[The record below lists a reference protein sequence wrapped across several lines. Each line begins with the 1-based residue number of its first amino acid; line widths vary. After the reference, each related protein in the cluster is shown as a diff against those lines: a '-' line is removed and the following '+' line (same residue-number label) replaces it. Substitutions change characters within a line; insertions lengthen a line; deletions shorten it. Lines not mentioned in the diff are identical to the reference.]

1 MKCKF
6 IANTN
11 KNESLL
17 GKTIL
22 EEIAKGN
29 EDYANELL
37 YHFKTPYFIN
47 EVFGDYE
54 KGFLESYEEDTTSMI
69 SRVDENGEPA
79 LFKNLTNDK
88 FYYIDKNL
96 NKVIFPFSEQG
107 LSKYFTSTELREIS
121 STLALQFYK
130 ETESQLENENFNVN
144 LNNFLKEFITSKIN
158 EIYENK
164 NSLNEDYS
172 RAEKMERLLEN
183 SNELVTNVVNFFK
196 RINFE
201 ITADEFLNEDLEVR
215 DYNFSKESNEVN
227 KALSIR
233 PSIKLA
239 ISLLEDTSSKDKLFK
254 LPRFLKFEATYST
267 LIKELGDVVPVI
279 FKNPETDKFEIE
291 DIFELYLDKIQELS
305 KAKPEYKTLYLK
317 MKSFTELQKNHFTK
331 AFYMQN
337 QDMIVTQV
345 SSETKALYTDE
356 EGKVVYGDTISFNSK
371 NLKATDSLNQR
382 VRLDWSSNFNK
393 LFLDV
398 DGKLIPN
405 AEVILTEISNS
416 LLEIRN
422 SEEDIFKKSEILSN
436 TLKYLGIEVS
446 DKTLKNYLT
455 NNKEVFTDN
464 EVKIKIQGLYI
475 ALDNLKKGIT
485 KTKNFNDIFSKY
497 FEFSE
502 LANLESFFRE
512 EKSDANVRVGK
523 KARYTF
529 SNMSYLKNKI
539 LSWKKNPSLLK
550 EHLQQKNYY
559 KGNVI
564 GRYLLG
570 LGEKISQID
579 KKARLDNLNLSTFLG
594 LKYNETIETKDLPFK
609 DYFVDYTNKLL
620 KKGEIRTITP
630 ADKSLDYQI
639 SNGFFIKT
647 MEQEIS
653 WETGNGELK
662 LKEDVVKLF
671 RMYFL
676 SELNRINEAYDEIE
690 AALKEDNL
698 NNLVVH
704 YHLKEN
710 KFEAFFSHY
719 KETGEINKNLLGNA
733 FKSQLFP
740 NLSIGTENAKIY
752 KIYNEETGRPNK
764 NFLSIINWYDFNNQ
778 SNINLNIDS
787 FIQDEISNLIKEQR
801 QRFLKNEFF
810 IVEEDGRYTNKLIDQ
825 DVYNEY
831 LSEINEVSS
840 ESMIVKSEKVLNMI
854 ASDSIINGIIQ
865 NIEYSKLYV
874 GDIAYYKNAIDF
886 KKRIPA
892 SYTDGL
898 QLRLQPGEEYFKAAI
913 IQSIKIPSPYLNN
926 LEEILG
932 KDTANEIYG
941 NINSADAQAWITPS
955 RWKFLV
961 ERVGNWTLTH
971 DSVYKK
977 LNSSNKEIYTK
988 EELKALA
995 SPLKGVYF
1003 EINEGVPTYLKYSQA
1018 VLSPNL
1024 IKGQKGLEK
1033 LFEKMSKENIDEL
1046 ITLDGI
1052 KVGAK
1057 NPSKIHEN
1065 DGTIKEDFSLNPMM
1079 LKNTGWKLQQDL
1091 PTKGLKETDLGS
1103 QIQKNIFGGLIPHI
1117 NDNTVL
1123 FDYKDTKLNASEI
1136 INEIVNN
1143 TENLSNEGLK
1153 RLRKK
1158 FKINAFGKIENISGF
1173 YESLIDELVK
1183 RGGNDNI
1190 IEALQKEVAL
1200 IGIPQAQTKIINV
1213 FASIFLNNVVKIKT
1227 NGGSYVQM
1235 SNFGFSKDEAVKQGV
1250 IMSPKLKSGD
1260 TTYEPYFYIDEN
1272 GEQKVSPA
1280 GIFISGSFISKY
1292 IPDYKKYTSEEL
1304 FESYNGGDPILSKEI
1319 LTNIIGYRIPNQG
1332 LPSND
1337 SLEIIGI
1344 LPEEQGDTIIAYTGI
1359 TAKTGS
1365 DFDIDK
1371 MYLMLMS
1378 FKEESG
1384 KLIVDNSKDNKYKNN
1399 LIKLYKSVLTNTEV
1413 IKEVLKTIDDDLIK
1427 NEINDLTS
1435 TNTSTSLFHFD
1446 PFNDI
1451 KLKYDFIKG
1460 KAGVGQ
1466 EANTMVDVNRPGQL
1480 SLIDYKIGWGHINE
1494 NNETVLDNLYSEE
1507 LSDSEIEDY
1516 MKLLKIKEE
1525 NKERFKLKIK
1535 KIPLNTSITSVLNG
1549 FVDIAKDPFIT
1560 RGNWTTATTN
1570 TGNLLLRAGVHP
1582 LKVVNFLAQPVIT
1595 EYLELQSSKE
1605 GSFGDDTKDTM
1616 KVFLSNKFK
1625 DFTKNEEPILFNNRT
1640 LDLSD
1645 IFDKLIYTYPESL
1658 KDTLTILNSNN
1669 SLKKLARLFG
1679 VKDISKYIE
1688 ILGQEEKTSEE
1699 QDFLDDNRSNYNI
1712 LQDILNSLKTQVVNF
1727 MKVEDKQLIDMN
1739 LIDLRKQHSNP
1750 SIGTQLEILNKFKE
1764 LQNISKNIRKVIQL
1778 MKVDTEGFGKDI
1790 MGVYKMLYLYDELIK
1805 KEENLE
1811 KGAVRG
1817 VKNRLQNSITGI
1829 YYDNIVSEVY
1839 NIIQNNPKIF
1849 PQSTNNVIEIF
1860 NNISQ
1865 LIYGENLNNDNLTDK
1880 LQNSF
1885 YSFIMA
1891 EFFKQKSPLQNKE
1904 YVENLIKTFPNELK
1918 EFKRS
1923 NKGKYD
1929 IIDELKISDKRI
1941 SMTSRNKSIEY
1952 QNDLVNSWKELL
1964 KDHPKLG
1971 KELIYYSFIK
1981 SSFQMKQD
1989 QFFTYIPHEYFVN
2002 EDINSFVENFSK
2014 NPKETLLP
2022 FIDKFFLNNT
2032 EDNTVVPLLQNSMY
2046 KEIDGQKNNFILL
2059 NKMDNLKPFV
2069 KISEEQYG
2077 MDGGLEI
2084 IYKVYKL
2091 DGIYNNPEFNVDF
2104 PVYTRVRRHNLINFE
2119 EAQDYL
2125 DINPKAPYN
2134 FDSTYLNNLKSKGYI
2149 KDHSL
2154 ILLDTLDTLTFKD
2167 SDTISLEFVNTEEE
2181 ILNYNIIKNN
2191 QRIGH
2196 IIASETSNGLIV
2208 DDITIYEKY
2217 RKKGYGLKAL
2227 NELENLTQQT
2237 IYRTGQESE
2246 LGKKLMDKFTNK
2258 NLLENSQRIWSEYR
2272 DILLETNP
2280 DIALNT
2286 IQEMILQMGEKEV
2299 LEYIKK
2305 CKQ

>member
-690 AALKEDNL
+690 APLKEDNL

-764 NFLSIINWYDFNNQ
+764 NFLSIINWYDF
-778 SNINLNIDS
+778 
-787 FIQDEISNLIKEQR
+787 
-801 QRFLKNEFF
+801 
-810 IVEEDGRYTNKLIDQ
+810 
-825 DVYNEY
+825 
-831 LSEINEVSS
+831 
-840 ESMIVKSEKVLNMI
+840 
-854 ASDSIINGIIQ
+854 
-865 NIEYSKLYV
+865 
-874 GDIAYYKNAIDF
+874 
-886 KKRIPA
+886 KK
-892 SYTDGL
+892 
-898 QLRLQPGEEYFKAAI
+898 
-913 IQSIKIPSPYLNN
+913 
-926 LEEILG
+926 
-932 KDTANEIYG
+932 
-941 NINSADAQAWITPS
+941 
-955 RWKFLV
+955 
-961 ERVGNWTLTH
+961 
-971 DSVYKK
+971 
-977 LNSSNKEIYTK
+977 
-988 EELKALA
+988 
-995 SPLKGVYF
+995 
-1003 EINEGVPTYLKYSQA
+1003 
-1018 VLSPNL
+1018 
-1024 IKGQKGLEK
+1024 
-1033 LFEKMSKENIDEL
+1033 
-1046 ITLDGI
+1046 
-1052 KVGAK
+1052 
-1057 NPSKIHEN
+1057 
-1065 DGTIKEDFSLNPMM
+1065 
-1079 LKNTGWKLQQDL
+1079 
-1091 PTKGLKETDLGS
+1091 
-1103 QIQKNIFGGLIPHI
+1103 
-1117 NDNTVL
+1117 
-1123 FDYKDTKLNASEI
+1123 
-1136 INEIVNN
+1136 
-1143 TENLSNEGLK
+1143 
-1153 RLRKK
+1153 
-1158 FKINAFGKIENISGF
+1158 
-1173 YESLIDELVK
+1173 
-1183 RGGNDNI
+1183 
-1190 IEALQKEVAL
+1190 
-1200 IGIPQAQTKIINV
+1200 
-1213 FASIFLNNVVKIKT
+1213 
-1227 NGGSYVQM
+1227 
-1235 SNFGFSKDEAVKQGV
+1235 
-1250 IMSPKLKSGD
+1250 
-1260 TTYEPYFYIDEN
+1260 
-1272 GEQKVSPA
+1272 
-1280 GIFISGSFISKY
+1280 
-1292 IPDYKKYTSEEL
+1292 
-1304 FESYNGGDPILSKEI
+1304 
-1319 LTNIIGYRIPNQG
+1319 
-1332 LPSND
+1332 
-1337 SLEIIGI
+1337 
-1344 LPEEQGDTIIAYTGI
+1344 
-1359 TAKTGS
+1359 
-1365 DFDIDK
+1365 
-1371 MYLMLMS
+1371 
-1378 FKEESG
+1378 
-1384 KLIVDNSKDNKYKNN
+1384 
-1399 LIKLYKSVLTNTEV
+1399 
-1413 IKEVLKTIDDDLIK
+1413 
-1427 NEINDLTS
+1427 
-1435 TNTSTSLFHFD
+1435 
-1446 PFNDI
+1446 
-1451 KLKYDFIKG
+1451 
-1460 KAGVGQ
+1460 
-1466 EANTMVDVNRPGQL
+1466 
-1480 SLIDYKIGWGHINE
+1480 
-1494 NNETVLDNLYSEE
+1494 
-1507 LSDSEIEDY
+1507 
-1516 MKLLKIKEE
+1516 
-1525 NKERFKLKIK
+1525 
-1535 KIPLNTSITSVLNG
+1535 
-1549 FVDIAKDPFIT
+1549 
-1560 RGNWTTATTN
+1560 
-1570 TGNLLLRAGVHP
+1570 
-1582 LKVVNFLAQPVIT
+1582 
-1595 EYLELQSSKE
+1595 
-1605 GSFGDDTKDTM
+1605 
-1616 KVFLSNKFK
+1616 
-1625 DFTKNEEPILFNNRT
+1625 
-1640 LDLSD
+1640 
-1645 IFDKLIYTYPESL
+1645 
-1658 KDTLTILNSNN
+1658 
-1669 SLKKLARLFG
+1669 
-1679 VKDISKYIE
+1679 
-1688 ILGQEEKTSEE
+1688 
-1699 QDFLDDNRSNYNI
+1699 
-1712 LQDILNSLKTQVVNF
+1712 
-1727 MKVEDKQLIDMN
+1727 
-1739 LIDLRKQHSNP
+1739 
-1750 SIGTQLEILNKFKE
+1750 
-1764 LQNISKNIRKVIQL
+1764 
-1778 MKVDTEGFGKDI
+1778 
-1790 MGVYKMLYLYDELIK
+1790 
-1805 KEENLE
+1805 
-1811 KGAVRG
+1811 
-1817 VKNRLQNSITGI
+1817 
-1829 YYDNIVSEVY
+1829 
-1839 NIIQNNPKIF
+1839 
-1849 PQSTNNVIEIF
+1849 
-1860 NNISQ
+1860 
-1865 LIYGENLNNDNLTDK
+1865 
-1880 LQNSF
+1880 
-1885 YSFIMA
+1885 
-1891 EFFKQKSPLQNKE
+1891 
-1904 YVENLIKTFPNELK
+1904 
-1918 EFKRS
+1918 
-1923 NKGKYD
+1923 
-1929 IIDELKISDKRI
+1929 
-1941 SMTSRNKSIEY
+1941 
-1952 QNDLVNSWKELL
+1952 
-1964 KDHPKLG
+1964 
-1971 KELIYYSFIK
+1971 
-1981 SSFQMKQD
+1981 
-1989 QFFTYIPHEYFVN
+1989 
-2002 EDINSFVENFSK
+2002 
-2014 NPKETLLP
+2014 
-2022 FIDKFFLNNT
+2022 
-2032 EDNTVVPLLQNSMY
+2032 
-2046 KEIDGQKNNFILL
+2046 
-2059 NKMDNLKPFV
+2059 
-2069 KISEEQYG
+2069 
-2077 MDGGLEI
+2077 
-2084 IYKVYKL
+2084 
-2091 DGIYNNPEFNVDF
+2091 
-2104 PVYTRVRRHNLINFE
+2104 
-2119 EAQDYL
+2119 
-2125 DINPKAPYN
+2125 
-2134 FDSTYLNNLKSKGYI
+2134 
-2149 KDHSL
+2149 
-2154 ILLDTLDTLTFKD
+2154 
-2167 SDTISLEFVNTEEE
+2167 
-2181 ILNYNIIKNN
+2181 
-2191 QRIGH
+2191 
-2196 IIASETSNGLIV
+2196 
-2208 DDITIYEKY
+2208 
-2217 RKKGYGLKAL
+2217 
-2227 NELENLTQQT
+2227 
-2237 IYRTGQESE
+2237 
-2246 LGKKLMDKFTNK
+2246 
-2258 NLLENSQRIWSEYR
+2258 
-2272 DILLETNP
+2272 
-2280 DIALNT
+2280 
-2286 IQEMILQMGEKEV
+2286 
-2299 LEYIKK
+2299 
-2305 CKQ
+2305 